1 MPHHAPILPGRST
14 FAKVAVLVSAGG
26 VIACSLLA
34 LRQARLQ
41 AFHET
46 AASQLRLQRHEEK
59 VFQYRALIAG
69 EIMPQQVRQMVG
81 GQAPIRPIGIPEPAG
96 AMAVADGQTRRGGS
110 EEGAR

>member
-1 MPHHAPILPGRST
+1 MPNHAPILPGRST
-14 FAKVAVLVSAGG
+14 FSKVAVLVSAGG

-69 EIMPQQVRQMVG
+69 EIMPQNVRQIAG
-81 GQAPIRPIGIPEPAG
+81 GLAPIRPIGVPGAAG
-96 AMAVADGQTRRGGS
+96 PTAIADGQNIRSQEQPR
-110 EEGAR
+110 